1 MLESAFNESLDLI
14 SKCITTLQH
23 CATFDAVSQGYLNI
37 LLRIYRTLLTPEPSV
52 AAKRARLY
60 RDPFTS
66 PFGDP
71 VSETYPANEVM
82 LDHILELLKAPY
94 GGESTIIDQDFFSAG
109 GAANFSEHY
118 RFLYTPPANARFNN
132 TLNGIQL
139 QQSVHYPHYANQ
151 HPVPVSPT
159 TSREVRMGNTPLDH
173 QASPPKYPLRS
184 REEYEAFF
192 RRAT

>member
-1 MLESAFNESLDLI
+1 
-14 SKCITTLQH
+14 
-23 CATFDAVSQGYLNI
+23 
-37 LLRIYRTLLTPEPSV
+37 
-52 AAKRARLY
+52 
-60 RDPFTS
+60 
-66 PFGDP
+66 
-71 VSETYPANEVM
+71 M

-159 TSREVRMGNTPLDH
+159 MSREVRIGNTPLDH
-173 QASPPKYPLRS
+173 QVSPPKYPLRS